1 MSSWEKDVA
10 ELKTDI
16 KYLREDIAIMQK
28 QIRDLN
34 VSANTGMGFFKG
46 ILIIGSILA
55 AIYTWLRIVD

>member
-1 MSSWEKDVA
+1 MSDWQKDVA

-16 KYLREDIAIMQK
+16 KYMREDILILQK
-28 QIRDLN
+28 QVRDLN

-55 AIYTWLRIVD
+55 ALYTWMKIVD